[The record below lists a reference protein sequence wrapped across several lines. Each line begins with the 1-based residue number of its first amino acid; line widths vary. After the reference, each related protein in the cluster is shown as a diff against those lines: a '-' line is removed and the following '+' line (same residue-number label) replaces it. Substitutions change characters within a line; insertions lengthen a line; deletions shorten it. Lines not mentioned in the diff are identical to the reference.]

1 MYVESY
7 PGEAGTPKGTARTGF
22 EELQHT
28 QKGNNHQVY
37 HPFPTL
43 DEWKLAENL
52 MRSGLSHAKI
62 DRLLALP
69 TMVTRANASFH
80 NSRSLLQLIDAIP
93 PVGPEFKCMNIKVC
107 GNVIDADGEPII
119 EELELF
125 HQDPVECVRELLG
138 NTTFRDVMCYAP
150 ERTYVDE
157 KHSERIYNDMW
168 TADWWWNLQSKLPPG
183 ATIAPIILASDKTQ
197 LSQFSGDKSAW
208 PVYLTIGNISK
219 CTHRQIGKHAM
230 ILLGYIPV
238 SKLRCFATADQH
250 KMQAQRLFHYCLRTM
265 LQPLFTAGAQGL
277 DVTCADNA
285 LRQVFPIL
293 AAYIADFPEQA
304 LVACTLESWCP
315 ICSCFPE
322 DRGDPLAVI
331 FSNDAEPLFRDQ
343 CDHMAD
349 VCKYGADNAKALAK
363 LGIRPVPQPFWH
375 GLPHCDIFRS
385 LTPDILH
392 QLHKGV
398 FKDHLSTWCTS
409 LATNLEIDARFK
421 ALPIHPSVKSF
432 KKGISTVSQWTG
444 TEYKSMEKVFTAL
457 LPGDI
462 PPPAVRAA
470 RALLDFIYLSQYP
483 SHSTTTLQRLQDA
496 LERFHND
503 KQFFIDQQVCQHFHI
518 PKFHMM
524 EHYMANRAS
533 SRHDYTI
540 QMTQWITRQEK
551 VHALGAYVSWSC
563 PDKGEEEEVQTDM
576 EATGW
581 SFHLAKDPGFPNTPV
596 RKLIQEFHAT
606 HFLHALSKYM
616 HRKLPGHM
624 RRINEDTRLDVYKR
638 VRFTLG
644 SIQRIE
650 DTTVN
655 DVVHTI
661 PFVPHHGR
669 TPDTPAQFD
678 TAIIHY
684 GREAQETGTEG
695 YRVGHVRA
703 IFRLPADLEHPCPLA
718 YVEWYSPFTQPV
730 PGPEMYMVSAP
741 SGKSSAAIVPVHS
754 IRRSCH
760 LIPHFGKTIDLSLRA
775 SNSLDHC
782 WRFYVSDFLD
792 LYTYQFFND

>member
-1 MYVESY
+1 MSGLAHREVPPAVSIEEVEDQDDTPDMYVESY

-22 EELQHT
+22 EELRHT

-93 PVGPEFKCMNIKVC
+93 PVGPEFKCMNIKVR
-107 GNVIDADGEPII
+107 GNVLDADGDPII

-125 HQDPVECVRELLG
+125 HRDPVKCVPELLG
-138 NTTFRDVMCYAP
+138 NTAFRDVMHYAP

-168 TADWWWNLQSKLPPG
+168 TADWWWNLQ
-183 ATIAPIILASDKTQ
+183 TQ

-208 PVYLTIGNISK
+208 P
-219 CTHRQIGKHAM
+219 
-230 ILLGYIPV
+230 
-238 SKLRCFATADQH
+238 
-250 KMQAQRLFHYCLRTM
+250 
-265 LQPLFTAGAQGL
+265 PLFAAGAQGV
-277 DVTCADNA
+277 DVTCANNA

-304 LVACTLESWCP
+304 LVACALESWCP
-315 ICSCFPE
+315 ICLCFPE
-322 DRGDPLAVI
+322 DRGDPLTVI
-331 FSNDAEPLFRDQ
+331 FSDDAEPLFRDQ

-349 VCKYGADNAKALAK
+349 VCKYGADNSKALAK
-363 LGIRPVPQPFWH
+363 LGICPVPQPFWH
-375 GLPHCDIFRS
+375 GLPLCDIFHS

-409 LATNLEIDARFK
+409 LATNLEIDAHFK

-457 LPGDI
+457 LPGAI

-503 KQFFIDQQVCQHFHI
+503 KQFNTELPERLHIDFA
-518 PKFHMM
+518 K
-524 EHYMANRAS
+524 MAYCAS

-563 PDKGEEEEVQTDM
+563 PDKGEEEKVQTDM

-581 SFHLAKDPGFPNTPV
+581 SFHLAKDPGFPNTP
-596 RKLIQEFHAT
+596 H
-606 HFLHALSKYM
+606 M
-616 HRKLPGHM
+616 HCKLPGHT
-624 RRINEDTRLDVYKR
+624 RRINEDTCLDVYKR

-644 SIQRIE
+644 SIQHIE

-655 DVVHTI
+655 DVVRTI
-661 PFVPHHGR
+661 PFVPRHGR

-684 GREAQETGTEG
+684 G
-695 YRVGHVRA
+695 YRVGRVHA
-703 IFRLPADLEHPCPLA
+703 IFQLPADLEHPCPLA

-754 IRRSCH
+754 IRRSSH
-760 LIPHFGKTIDLSLRA
+760 LIPHFGKTIDPSLSVD
-775 SNSLDHC
+775 NSLDRC
-782 WRFYVSDFLD
+782 RRFYVSDFLD

>member
-1 MYVESY
+1 
-7 PGEAGTPKGTARTGF
+7 
-22 EELQHT
+22 
-28 QKGNNHQVY
+28 
-37 HPFPTL
+37 
-43 DEWKLAENL
+43 
-52 MRSGLSHAKI
+52 
-62 DRLLALP
+62 
-69 TMVTRANASFH
+69 
-80 NSRSLLQLIDAIP
+80 
-93 PVGPEFKCMNIKVC
+93 MNIKVR
-107 GNVIDADGEPII
+107 GNVLDADGEPII

-125 HQDPVECVRELLG
+125 RQDPVECVRELLG

-168 TADWWWNLQSKLPPG
+168 TADWWWNLQ
-183 ATIAPIILASDKTQ
+183 TQ

-238 SKLRCFATADQH
+238 SKLRCFATADQR

-265 LQPLFTAGAQGL
+265 LQPLFATGAQGL
-277 DVTCADNA
+277 D
-285 LRQVFPIL
+285 VFPIL

-331 FSNDAEPLFRDQ
+331 FSDDAEPLFRDQ

-349 VCKYGADNAKALAK
+349 VGH
-363 LGIRPVPQPFWH
+363 PVFHFQGCPYRH
-375 GLPHCDIFRS
+375 GLPHCDIFCS

-421 ALPIHPSVKSF
+421 ALPIHLSVQSF

-457 LPGDI
+457 LPGAI
-462 PPPAVRAA
+462 PPPAVCAA
-470 RALLDFIYLSQYP
+470 RCSG
-483 SHSTTTLQRLQDA
+483 T
-496 LERFHND
+496 FHND
-503 KQFFIDQQVCQHFHI
+503 KQFFIDQQIRQHFHI

-524 EHYMANRAS
+524 EHYVESIKSRGTADGFNTKLPERLHIDFAKMAYRAS

-606 HFLHALSKYM
+606 HFLHALSTYM
-616 HRKLPGHM
+616 HRKLPGHT
-624 RRINEDTRLDVYKR
+624 RQINEDTRLDVYKR

-655 DVVHTI
+655 DVVRTI
-661 PFVPHHGR
+661 PFVPHHGQ
-669 TPDTPAQFD
+669 TPDTPAQFE

-695 YRVGHVRA
+695 YRVSRVHA

-730 PGPEMYMVSAP
+730 PGPEMYMVSVP
-741 SGKSSAAIVPVHS
+741 SGKSSAAIVPMHS

-760 LIPHFGKTIDLSLRA
+760 LIPHFGKTIDPSLSA
-775 SNSLDHC
+775 DNSLDRC
-782 WRFYVSDFLD
+782 RRFYVSDFLD